1 MKAGEEA
8 ERRFATDMNCAQSVL
23 TTFCSDLG
31 LDERTALKLAAP
43 FGGGMGRRCQ
53 TCGAV
58 TGGLM
63 VLGLRFADP
72 DPSNKEAK
80 KKLLTISQKFLDK
93 FKEREGALGCRDLL
107 GIDIGTDEGQREA
120 KEDDLFHKRCPRFV
134 RTSAEKIEEIINE
147 AGGP

>member
-1 MKAGEEA
+1 MEAPEEA
-8 ERRFATDMNCAQSVL
+8 EMRFGSGMNCAQAVL
-23 TTFCSDLG
+23 TVFCSDLG
-31 LDERTALKLAAP
+31 LKEKIALKLAAP

-80 KKLLTISQKFLDK
+80 KKLLEITQKFLDN

-107 GIDIGTDEGQREA
+107 GIDIGTEEGQRKA
-120 KEDDLFHKRCPRFV
+120 KEEDLFHERCPRFV
-134 RTSAEKIEEIINE
+134 MTSAELVEQIS
-147 AGGP
+147 GS